1 MKRKFLAFTVFTL
14 FILIPPVNVSGF
26 EHIDN
31 INDGISVFF
40 LTHLNNSQ
48 TIEINVTHTG
58 DGNFALF
65 LFDERPTESFIELDK
80 SLNPRIFDVA
90 INYSLDDNPYIDYTA
105 PESKI
110 YYVQLILIENGP
122 DTFYLHCNLD
132 ILTRYY
138 LPNISGYSVSFLI
151 ISLILVL
158 GIILYRGKLHN
169 KFKYKF
175 SR

>member
-31 INDGISVFF
+31 INDGISVYF

-48 TIEINVTHTG
+48 TIEINITHTG

-90 INYSLDDNPYIDYTA
+90 INYSLDDNPYINYTA
-105 PESKI
+105 IESKI
-110 YYVQLILIENGP
+110 YYNQLILIENGP

-132 ILTRYY
+132 SLTRYY

-169 KFKYKF
+169 KFKNKI
-175 SR
+175 

>member
-31 INDGISVFF
+31 INDGISVYF
-40 LTHLNNSQ
+40 LAHLNNSQ
-48 TIEINVTHTG
+48 TIEVNVTRTE

-65 LFDERPTESFIELDK
+65 LFDKRPSESFIDLDK
-80 SLNPRIFDVA
+80 SLNSRIFDVA
-90 INYSLDDNPYIDYTA
+90 INYSLDDNPYINYTA
-105 PESKI
+105 IESKI
-110 YYVQLILIENGP
+110 YYIQLILIENGP

-132 ILTRYY
+132 SLTRYY

-169 KFKYKF
+169 KFKNKI
-175 SR
+175 